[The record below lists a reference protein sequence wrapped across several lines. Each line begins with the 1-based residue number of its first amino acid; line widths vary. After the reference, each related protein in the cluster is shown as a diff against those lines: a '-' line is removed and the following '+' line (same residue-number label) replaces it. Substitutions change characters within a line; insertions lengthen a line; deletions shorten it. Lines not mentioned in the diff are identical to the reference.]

1 MSARELDAQP
11 DVGTLERTVDEDRE
25 VLARDVD
32 LLVHRVGDRA
42 RRLAAIAGAAG
53 VVAAGLMTVLLV
65 RRRGGGAR

>member
-1 MSARELDAQP
+1 M
-11 DVGTLERTVDEDRE
+11 
-25 VLARDVD
+25 LARDVD